1 MMQNSSYMTH
11 DNSYHF
17 LGMHFIWWIVIVA
30 ITLLALLFFYKS
42 NGQKAKAESPLD
54 VLKKRLASGAISKED
69 FQEKKKLI
77 ES

>member
-1 MMQNSSYMTH
+1 MMH

-17 LGMHFIWWIVIVA
+17 FGMHFLWWIVILTIV
-30 ITLLALLFFYKS
+30 LLAILFFYKS
-42 NGQKAKAESPLD
+42 NGQKAKAESALD
-54 VLKKRLASGAISKED
+54 VLKKRLASGAISKGD